1 MEFPQNKVSGFHVL
15 RLNFHGNQCNIFCC
29 SFKQLDF
36 FSFCVET
43 LKWQNQSPWGVLQK
57 RCFPLNFIYFSEHTF
72 SWAHMNCC
80 FWIYKLQLK
89 TCVRPLFFIK
99 FLFFHQMIGLQKLWK
114 MFFISS
120 KKLFLF
126 LRYSNFC
133 NFFSSLLKFYPVCF
147 HCILC
152 WWLSK

>member
-1 MEFPQNKVSGFHVL
+1 MKICSTIKEGFSMEFLQNKVSGFHVL

-36 FSFCVET
+36 FSFWVET

-57 RCFPLNFIYFSEHTF
+57 RCFPLNLWNFSEHTF

-89 TCVRPLFFIK
+89 ACVRPLFFIK
-99 FLFFHQMIGLQKLWK
+99 FLFFHQMIGLQKLW
-114 MFFISS
+114 
-120 KKLFLF
+120 
-126 LRYSNFC
+126 
-133 NFFSSLLKFYPVCF
+133 NFFFYF
-147 HCILC
+147 I
-152 WWLSK
+152 